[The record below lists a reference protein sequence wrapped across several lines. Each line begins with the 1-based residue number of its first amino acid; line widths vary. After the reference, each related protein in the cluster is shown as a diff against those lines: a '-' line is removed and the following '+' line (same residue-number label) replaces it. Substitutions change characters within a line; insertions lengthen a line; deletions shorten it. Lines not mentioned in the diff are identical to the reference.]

1 MEKAIIARK
10 IHFSCGH
17 RYYNPEWDTDKNK
30 EIYGN
35 YYSEYGFGHNYTL
48 EAYISGAISPETG
61 IIQDIRELDDYLKKV
76 TDRLDH
82 KFLNEDVDNFSDKV
96 PTSENIA
103 LYCYKELKRF
113 FAFNSDPNYK
123 AIHPIY
129 GELDFDLWCRLH
141 QKHYTHHFK
150 QFGLIN

>member
-113 FAFNSDPNYK
+113 FTDSIVDLVK
-123 AIHPIY
+123 IKLIE
-129 GELDFDLWCRLH
+129 GEDLWVEIGEGSFH
-141 QKHYTHHFK
+141 D
-150 QFGLIN
+150 

>member
-10 IHFSCGH
+10 INFSCGH

-113 FAFNSDPNYK
+113 FTDSIVDLVK
-123 AIHPIY
+123 IKLIE
-129 GELDFDLWCRLH
+129 GEDLWVEIGEGSFH
-141 QKHYTHHFK
+141 D
-150 QFGLIN
+150 